1 MLGNCHYTIHQHPPL
16 GNVAQGIACNHL
28 KLRTKLDFAS
38 WLVFD
43 CMKVVEGSSLGEQQT
58 PWGRVEEVLLGHLDH
73 QGIEIVLAFVAR
85 LAADAP
91 RSC

>member
-1 MLGNCHYTIHQHPPL
+1 MSGNCHYTIHQHPPL
-16 GNVAQGIACNHL
+16 GSGAQGIACNHL

-38 WLVFD
+38 LLVFD
-43 CMKVVEGSSLGEQQT
+43 CMKVVGGWTLGEQPT
-58 PWGRVEEVLLGHLDH
+58 PWGRVEEVLLGRLDH

-91 RSC
+91 RNC

>member
-1 MLGNCHYTIHQHPPL
+1 M
-16 GNVAQGIACNHL
+16 
-28 KLRTKLDFAS
+28 
-38 WLVFD
+38 FD
-43 CMKVVEGSSLGEQQT
+43 CMKVVGGWTLGEQPT
-58 PWGRVEEVLLGHLDH
+58 PWGRVEEVRLGRLDH